1 MKKTICSVGWLKGL
15 LLSSVLLGASHAWA
29 LDIIPTDPSR
39 YCVDTNGY
47 LVPVHITTDCESPE
61 EPIVTGA
68 IRDAFIDGVWHGH
81 FVPNHAGTFSIGA
94 WSECEQRGK
103 GVTIT
108 VVEVAGTTVVGGTEI
123 DDEDDDPN
131 TATYIVDCWS
141 LDDDHVV
148 VYGISN
154 PSLSESE
161 LPSCWTATG
170 GGGGASRSYRT
181 VSALHAGTTTVTFT
195 AGTSHKSVTVI
206 VPWPCFD

>member
-15 LLSSVLLGASHAWA
+15 LLTSVLLGASPAWA

-39 YCVDTNGY
+39 YCIDTNGY
-47 LVPVHITTDCESPE
+47 LIPVHITPDCESAE

-81 FVPNHAGTFSIGA
+81 FVPNHAGTFSICA
-94 WSECEQRGK
+94 WSECEQVAK

-131 TATYIVDCWS
+131 TATYVLDCES
-141 LDDDHVV
+141 VEDAQVV

-154 PSLSESE
+154 PSLSESA
-161 LPSCWTATG
+161 LPTCWSATG

-181 VSALHAGTTTVTFT
+181 VNALQTGTTTITFT

-206 VPWPCFD
+206 VSSPCGD